1 MKAIFLSAAPKW
13 PKFDWNF
20 PIFCTMYHRKSIAIK
35 LFFSCN
41 KKLLN
46 MRLDIKIEGHPL
58 QNRRPS
64 DAKIEGHPSQNRR
77 PSDTKIE
84 GHLWPN
90 EGHRWPWG
98 QNEGHL
104 GSAEGP
110 NGLRFDKKK
119 PCLMQHRFRSSERNS
134 HNLHSLRSALRVEP

>member
-1 MKAIFLSAAPKW
+1 
-13 PKFDWNF
+13 
-20 PIFCTMYHRKSIAIK
+20 
-35 LFFSCN
+35 
-41 KKLLN
+41 
-46 MRLDIKIEGHPL
+46 MRLSDIKIEGHPL

-64 DAKIEGHPSQNRR
+64 DTKIEGHPSQNRR

-84 GHLWPN
+84 GHRGHN

-119 PCLMQHRFRSSERNS
+119 NPCPLPAAKFINFLCLHFSAVIFRYV
-134 HNLHSLRSALRVEP
+134 LV